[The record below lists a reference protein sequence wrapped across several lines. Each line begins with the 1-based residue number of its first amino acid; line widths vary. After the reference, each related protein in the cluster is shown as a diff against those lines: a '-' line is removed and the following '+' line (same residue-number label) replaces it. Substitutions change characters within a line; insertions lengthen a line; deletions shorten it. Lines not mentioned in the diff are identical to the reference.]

1 MKDALAILKDLF
13 DNNHPFSDVFVGIL
27 PIAIWEL
34 LRFLVSAL
42 MTPGGKRK
50 ELKGKWDGNG
60 VDVYVRDATKPKM
73 AFTVSMK
80 LKVRW
85 TDIKGSA
92 ILASADGS
100 VKEQL
105 KLRGA
110 FYGDRFLRLNYT
122 NQKKDQL
129 GVIFLEFGSDNDKLD
144 GTYTGF
150 SPMRSTIVGGT
161 VNLTR
166 PPKKA

>member
-1 MKDALAILKDLF
+1 MKDVLAALKDLF
-13 DNNHPFSDVFVGIL
+13 DNNHPVSDVFVGLL

-34 LRFLVSAL
+34 LRFLFSAL

-50 ELKGKWDGNG
+50 ELKGKWAGGGTDL
-60 VDVYVRDATKPKM
+60 YVADPQKAKL
-73 AFTVSMK
+73 AFTVTMK

-85 TDIKGSA
+85 TDIRGSA
-92 ILASADGS
+92 TLATADGS
-100 VKEQL
+100 VKEEL

-150 SPMRSTIVGGT
+150 SPIRSTIVAGT
-161 VNLTR
+161 VKLTR